1 MSLLKVCSSSSRWA
15 ITIDFDQTKTMES
28 KISGK
33 SAVNTSMPI
42 FKLRHMVMMKAFLIN
57 FIKIILR
64 LLCAIYSVKKCA
76 NLNFLSIPNLKL
88 QNELLV

>member
-1 MSLLKVCSSSSRWA
+1 MFDWGAGNRDIIGLLPFMVQRQYFEGKG
-15 ITIDFDQTKTMES
+15 TIVIIIKEPLQTMDPK
-28 KISGK
+28 
-33 SAVNTSMPI
+33 NND
-42 FKLRHMVMMKAFLIN
+42 LIN

-76 NLNFLSIPNLKL
+76 NLNFLSILNLRL